1 MHNVDLLKTNNVEV
15 DKALELWGDMDSYD
29 ESLKE
34 FKESLSSKLAN
45 LESYKNQND
54 LENYSILAH
63 SIKSELKYLGF
74 MKDSEIFLNHELE
87 SKARNYDYVIN
98 NFGDLRKTTFKI
110 EDLIKKYFNEDDIK
124 KDILIV
130 DDSNII
136 LNFLEKYLNEN
147 FKILKA
153 NSGEEALTIL
163 SSNNIYALFLDLNM
177 PGISGFDVLKYLKEN
192 KSIEKIPV
200 VIITGDNTEDTIK
213 QAFAYSIID
222 VLNKPFNE
230 NNIERVLE
238 SIREFYES
246 KK

>member
-1 MHNVDLLKTNNVEV
+1 MNNVDLLKTNDVEL

-34 FKESLSSKLAN
+34 FKESLNSKLAN
-45 LESYKNQND
+45 LENYKSQND
-54 LENYSILAH
+54 LENYSILVH

-98 NFGDLRKTTFKI
+98 NFADLRETIFRI
-110 EDLIKKYFNEDDIK
+110 EELIKKYFNEDDIK
-124 KDILIV
+124 KNIIIA

-136 LNFLEKYLNEN
+136 LNFLDKYLNEN
-147 FKILKA
+147 YKILKA

-177 PGISGFDVLKYLKEN
+177 PGINGFDVLNYLKDN
-192 KSIEKIPV
+192 KSLKKIPV

-213 QAFAYSIID
+213 QAFAYPIID

>member
-1 MHNVDLLKTNNVEV
+1 MNNVDLLKTNDVEL

-34 FKESLSSKLAN
+34 FKESLNSKLAN
-45 LESYKNQND
+45 LENYKSQND
-54 LENYSILAH
+54 LENYSILVH

-98 NFGDLRKTTFKI
+98 NFADLRETIFRI
-110 EDLIKKYFNEDDIK
+110 EELIKKYFNEDDIK
-124 KDILIV
+124 KNIIIA

-136 LNFLEKYLNEN
+136 LNFLDKYLNEN
-147 FKILKA
+147 YKILKA

-177 PGISGFDVLKYLKEN
+177 PGINGFDVLNYLKDN
-192 KSIEKIPV
+192 KSLKKIPV

-213 QAFAYSIID
+213 QAFAYPIID

-238 SIREFYES
+238 SIKEFYENQI
-246 KK
+246 

>member
-1 MHNVDLLKTNNVEV
+1 
-15 DKALELWGDMDSYD
+15 
-29 ESLKE
+29 
-34 FKESLSSKLAN
+34 
-45 LESYKNQND
+45 
-54 LENYSILAH
+54 
-63 SIKSELKYLGF
+63 

-98 NFGDLRKTTFKI
+98 NFADLRETIFRI
-110 EDLIKKYFNEDDIK
+110 EELIKKYFNEDDIK
-124 KDILIV
+124 KNIIIA

-136 LNFLEKYLNEN
+136 LNFLDKYLNEN
-147 FKILKA
+147 YKILKA

-177 PGISGFDVLKYLKEN
+177 PGINGFDVLNYLKDN
-192 KSIEKIPV
+192 KSLKKIPV

-213 QAFAYSIID
+213 QAFAYPIID

-238 SIREFYES
+238 SIKEFYENQI
-246 KK
+246 